1 MSYQTLMITP
11 DDGEPFELKVTAR
24 DALMWER
31 TGKDNPSILA
41 YLSYPS
47 MIEAYRLAHIVAKRE
62 RQYDGSLRDFEQT
75 HELSITTMM
84 SADPEPDPTE
94 AAPSTGD

>member
-1 MSYQTLMITP
+1 MSYQTLVIQP
-11 DDGEPFELKVTAR
+11 DDGEQYELKVTAR

-47 MIEAYRLAHIVAKRE
+47 MVEAYRLAHIVAKRTGKYE
-62 RQYDGSLRDFEQT
+62 GSLKDFEAT
-75 HELSITTMM
+75 HDLSIATMM
-84 SADPEPDPTE
+84 TTDDEPDPTNPE
-94 AAPSTGD
+94 ASADD

>member
-1 MSYQTLMITP
+1 MSYQTIKITP
-11 DDGEPFELKVTAR
+11 DDGEPYELKVTAR
-24 DALMWER
+24 DALLWER

-62 RQYDGSLRDFEQT
+62 QRFDGSLKEFEAS
-75 HELSITTMM
+75 HELALVTMM
-84 SADPEPDPTE
+84 SADEEPDPTQS
-94 AAPSTGD
+94 AASADD

>member
-1 MSYQTLMITP
+1 MSYQTLMVTP
-11 DDGEPFELKVTAR
+11 DDGEPYELKVTAR

-47 MIEAYRLAHIVAKRE
+47 MTQAYRLAHIVAKRTG
-62 RQYDGSLRDFEQT
+62 QFTGSLQEFEAQ
-75 HELSITTMM
+75 HDLSITTMM
-84 SADPEPDPTE
+84 TTDEQPDPTE
-94 AAPSTGD
+94 SAASTAD